1 MIRLRRQV
9 VQTSKVVLVV
19 YNRYL
24 NRVVA
29 LLLDVLFA
37 RVGGAELVHV
47 PDDSG
52 AGEACQLDGVVQGL
66 PVAASIAA
74 AAAAAVV
81 VVAVVA
87 VVVAAGVA
95 AGVAVAGAVAAGL

>member
-1 MIRLRRQV
+1 
-9 VQTSKVVLVV
+9 LVV
-19 YNRYL
+19 NNRYL
-24 NRVVA
+24 DGVVA
-29 LLLDVLFA
+29 LLLDVLLA

-52 AGEACQLDGVVQGL
+52 AREACQLDGVVQGL

-74 AAAAAVV
+74 AAAVVAAVV
-81 VVAVVA
+81 VVVVVGA
-87 VVVAAGVA
+87 VVAAGVA